1 MPVAPTCG
9 KLSAGRGTPRTLRS
23 AAIDALR
30 TQRGESQAGA
40 WRRDLGTRIAWALV
54 AKVLA
59 LVLLWL
65 LFFRGHA
72 A

>member
-1 MPVAPTCG
+1 
-9 KLSAGRGTPRTLRS
+9 LH
-23 AAIDALR
+23 
-30 TQRGESQAGA
+30 TQRGESQAAA
-40 WRRDLGTRIAWALV
+40 WRRDLGAKIAWALV

>member
-1 MPVAPTCG
+1 M
-9 KLSAGRGTPRTLRS
+9 
-23 AAIDALR
+23 DALH
-30 TQRGESQAGA
+30 TQRCESQAAA
-40 WRRDLGTRIAWALV
+40 WRRELGAKVAWILV

-65 LFFRGHA
+65 LFFRGRA

>member
-1 MPVAPTCG
+1 M
-9 KLSAGRGTPRTLRS
+9 
-23 AAIDALR
+23 DALH
-30 TQRGESQAGA
+30 TQRGESRAGA
-40 WRRDLGTRIAWALV
+40 WRRELGARVAWTLM

-65 LFFRGHA
+65 LFFRGRA